1 MKKHPST
8 NRCRELT
15 AKEARELS
23 MPEEFV
29 LAANREHDRKYGLDY
44 MRVGWRSFFEPA
56 SPKLDRESIW
66 SWHREREQTRLCHQ
80 SVV

>member
-15 AKEARELS
+15 AKEARELT
-23 MPEEFV
+23 MPPEF
-29 LAANREHDRKYGLDY
+29 LAAANAEHDRKYGLDY

-56 SPKLDRESIW
+56 SPNKSPEAIW
-66 SWHREREQTRLCHQ
+66 SWHRQIEAAKKSSL
-80 SVV
+80 SI

>member
-23 MPEEFV
+23 MPPEF
-29 LAANREHDRKYGLDY
+29 LAAANAEHDRKYGLDY

-66 SWHREREQTRLCHQ
+66 THHRALDESKFQRL
-80 SVV
+80 